1 VLHPVRKQPNVSAAA
16 AIKANFFIDVCLL
29 KENRRHQSICSPDV
43 NRVPTSKISRQPW
56 RVPGNML
63 ADA

>member
-1 VLHPVRKQPNVSAAA
+1 LLHPVSKQPNVSATA

-29 KENRRHQSICSPDV
+29 KENRRHQSKCSPDV
-43 NRVPTSKISRQPW
+43 HGVRTAEYPDIQWT
-56 RVPGNML
+56 PGYFP